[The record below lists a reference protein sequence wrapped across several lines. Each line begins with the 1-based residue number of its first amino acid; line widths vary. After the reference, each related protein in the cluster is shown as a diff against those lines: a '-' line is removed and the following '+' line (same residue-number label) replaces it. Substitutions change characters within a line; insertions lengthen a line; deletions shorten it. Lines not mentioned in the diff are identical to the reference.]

1 MSVKSVM
8 WVVSVEGPVLLYN
21 LLLKNEPDIVSV
33 MSVMTDMGVVSVI
46 KGSRSC
52 LKSLIL

>member
-33 MSVMTDMGVVSVI
+33 MSVMTDMGVVSFI
-46 KGSRSC
+46 RGSRSC